1 MEQRVVSV
9 IKEYV
14 AGLKDDEARN
24 LQMRLDQ
31 CFSRDLEEVLLFVQG
46 NEKMDEVLKSA
57 NTHQEFY
64 LMLETLH
71 KQLDFE
77 QKIKH

>member
-1 MEQRVVSV
+1 MEQKVMSV

-14 AGLKDDEARN
+14 ASLKDDEARN

-31 CFSRDLEEVLLFVQG
+31 CFSRDLEEVLLFIQKH
-46 NEKMDEVLKSA
+46 EAMDEVLKSA
-57 NTHQEFY
+57 NNYKEFNE
-64 LMLETLH
+64 MLEALH

-77 QKIKH
+77 QKVKH

>member
-1 MEQRVVSV
+1 MEQKVMSV

-14 AGLKDDEARN
+14 SSLKDDEARN

-31 CFSRDLEEVLLFVQG
+31 CFSRDLEEVLLFIQKH
-46 NEKMDEVLKSA
+46 EAMDGVLKSA
-57 NTHQEFY
+57 NSYKEFNE
-64 LMLETLH
+64 MLEALH

-77 QKIKH
+77 QKVKH

>member
-1 MEQRVVSV
+1 MEQKMQSV

-14 AGLKDDEARN
+14 ASLKDDEARN

-31 CFSRDLEEVLLFVQG
+31 RFSRDLEEVLLFIQK
-46 NEKMDEVLKSA
+46 NEAMDNVLKSA
-57 NTHQEFY
+57 NSSDEFDD
-64 LMLETLH
+64 MLEAIH

-77 QKIKH
+77 QKVKH

>member
-1 MEQRVVSV
+1 MDQKVLSV

-31 CFSRDLEEVLLFVQG
+31 RFSRDLEEVLLFIQQ
-46 NEKMDEVLKSA
+46 NAAMDEILKSA
-57 NTHQEFY
+57 NNYKEFD
-64 LMLETLH
+64 LMLEAIH